1 MELRHLRYFVAVAT
15 EGSLTRAAERLH
27 LTQPSLSRQIRQLE
41 RDIGAPLL
49 ERASTGTT
57 LTPAGVALHSHA
69 VVLLRLADATRE
81 TTHAAA
87 RRTREVVDIGIP
99 PGLSADWLIAELTAL
114 DESVPHAAVTLTEA
128 SSTEQLRMVRAGRLD
143 LGLVH
148 EQPVGSLRGTRLFAQ
163 PFGVAVRPGH
173 RFADD
178 RSVRLRDLDGVRIL
192 AHGRQQVPVA
202 HDRLVVAAHDAG
214 AVPQWQF
221 AQFSE
226 HALACAEATKSDAV
240 LLTEHS
246 AARLLPGWPWRP
258 VVEPELDLVTW
269 LVWPPATRAVVD
281 EVARQLSGRGG
292 GRRESS

>member
-41 RDIGAPLL
+41 RDVGAALL
-49 ERASTGTT
+49 ERTSTGAK
-57 LTPAGVALHSHA
+57 LTPAGIALHSHA
-69 VVLLRLADATRE
+69 VLLLRLADATRE

-87 RRTREVVDIGIP
+87 RQTREVVDIGIP
-99 PGLSADWLIAELTAL
+99 PGLSADWLLDAL
-114 DESVPHAAVTLTEA
+114 ADLDSAVPHAAVTLTEA
-128 SSTEQLRMVRAGRLD
+128 SSTDQLTMVREGRLD

-148 EQPVGSLRGTRLFAQ
+148 EKPVGSLRGARLFDQ

-173 RFADD
+173 PFTREA
-178 RSVRLRDLDGVRIL
+178 RCRLRDLDGVRIL
-192 AHGRQQVPVA
+192 AHGRQQVPVS
-202 HDRLVVAAHDAG
+202 HDRLVVAAHDVG
-214 AVPQWQF
+214 VVPLWQF

-246 AARLLPGWPWRP
+246 ATRLLPGWPWRP
-258 VVEPELDLVTW
+258 VVEPELELVTW
-269 LVWPPATRAVVD
+269 LVWQPATRAVVD
-281 EVARQLSGRGG
+281 EVARRLAGVGER
-292 GRRESS
+292 

>member
-1 MELRHLRYFVAVAT
+1 MELRHLRYFVAVAA

-49 ERASTGTT
+49 ERGATGTT

-69 VVLLRLADATRE
+69 VLLLRLADATRE

-87 RRTREVVDIGIP
+87 RRTREVVEIGIP
-99 PGLSADWLIAELTAL
+99 PGLSADWLLATLAAL
-114 DESVPHAAVTLTEA
+114 DSAVPHAAVTLTEA
-128 SSTEQLRMVRAGRLD
+128 SSTDQLRMVREGRLD

-148 EQPVGSLRGTRLFAQ
+148 EQPVGSLRGARLFDQ

-173 RFADD
+173 PLADGAAC
-178 RSVRLRDLDGVRIL
+178 RLRDLDGMRIL

-214 AVPQWQF
+214 VVPLWQF

-226 HALACAEATKSDAV
+226 HARACAEATKSDAV

-246 AARLLPGWPWRP
+246 ATRLLPGWPWRP
-258 VVEPELDLVTW
+258 VVEPALELVTW
-269 LVWPPATRAVVD
+269 LVWQPSTRTVVD
-281 EVARQLSGRGG
+281 EVARTI
-292 GRRESS
+292 SSR